1 MKRVY
6 LGVLLGLACSQRNP
20 AYVDQAGDAAPVEVD
35 AAAIGPDAAA
45 PRDTQIAPA
54 DRASDVA
61 ADVSAPDVAP
71 DRAADIAADR
81 SPDADPVAG
90 AGLRG
95 SYYNGNNFD
104 TFVFSRV
111 DPIVDFPW
119 ANDPPDPRLSFDG
132 FSVRWTGT
140 FRARYSETYT
150 FTVHSGDGSR
160 LTINGTLLVDDWR
173 MHAPEDYSGTIALT
187 AGRTYD
193 IKLDYFHVTGWSV
206 ARLSWE
212 SPSQG
217 KQVVPAGT
225 FTPSP

>member
-1 MKRVY
+1 MSRVH
-6 LGVLLGLACSQRNP
+6 LVVLLGLACSQRNP
-20 AYVDQAGDAAPVEVD
+20 AYVNEARDAAPAELD
-35 AAAIGPDAAA
+35 SAASEPDVAAPPDA
-45 PRDTQIAPA
+45 QIAPA
-54 DRASDVA
+54 DVAAADVA
-61 ADVSAPDVAP
+61 ADRAPDVAA
-71 DRAADIAADR
+71 DRA
-81 SPDADPVAG
+81 PDADPVAG

-95 SYYNGNNFD
+95 SYYNGNNFE

-140 FRARYSETYT
+140 FRARYTETYT

-160 LTINGTLLVDDWR
+160 LSVNGTLIVDDWR
-173 MHAPEDYSGTIALT
+173 THAPEDYSGTIQLT

-193 IKLDYFHVTGWSV
+193 IKLEYFHVTGWSV
-206 ARLSWE
+206 ARLIWE
-212 SPSQG
+212 SPTQG

-225 FTPSP
+225 FTPTP